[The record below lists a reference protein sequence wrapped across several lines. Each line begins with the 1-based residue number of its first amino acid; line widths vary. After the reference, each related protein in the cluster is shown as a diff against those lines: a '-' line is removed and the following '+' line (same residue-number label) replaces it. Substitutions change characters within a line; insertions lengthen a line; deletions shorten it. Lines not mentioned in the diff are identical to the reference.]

1 MSLTSSLF
9 AGVSGLA
16 ATGNAMT
23 VIGDNIANVNTIG
36 FKSSRVTFQDILSQ
50 TVATSS
56 GSSQVGRGTSV
67 GEIAGQFVQGSFES
81 TESPTDLAIGGEG
94 FFIVRHPKNEAQ
106 QFYTRAGEFRFDKD
120 GNFTTPSGYI
130 TQGWSV
136 RRNETSGD
144 VEDVGSV
151 KDIKLES
158 FTSAPEKTNKL
169 SVVTNLD
176 ARGKDNTAGPGIPLS
191 KAWDGS
197 PGVGINI
204 SDIAFEYQTTV
215 KVFDALGSTHDLTVY
230 FDKAEGDGAYE
241 YIVTS
246 NPDEDM
252 RNIFNSDEDKGRG
265 LLGRGVMNFTSDG
278 LLSSQSFER
287 FVGNS
292 GGNLS
297 VANSTWIDGTPK
309 ISGDWTGDP
318 AVLAG
323 GPPATETYS
332 FSVASPETSAA
343 DAEGGDA
350 ATAGGISVGKNPV
363 VLNWTAAGSGKTGT
377 IRVPADYKN
386 GNYVEGPDGIM
397 LSLEEGTNV
406 TSGSTFNVVIT
417 AGDPNALDN
426 ENSWADMTGDFNN
439 QHYSV
444 GADFLGGSNGST
456 EMDIELDMG
465 IAYDGVN
472 WAPEGL
478 SSTQFASASTTVFQS
493 ASGYGAG
500 SLQNI
505 SVDVDGV
512 ITGQYS
518 NGQVTPLF
526 RVALGKFQ
534 NVQGLFKEGGNLF
547 SGTRL
552 SGAVITN
559 RPGTNGLGSLAP
571 NSLEQSNVDMASEFV
586 KMITNQRAYQANSK
600 IVTTVDSMLGDT
612 IAMKR

>member
-9 AGVSGLA
+9 SGVSGLA

-50 TVATSS
+50 TVATNS
-56 GSSQVGRGTSV
+56 GSAQVGRGTSV

-94 FFIVRHPKNEAQ
+94 FFIVRHPKNEAE

-130 TQGWSV
+130 TQGWGV
-136 RRNETSGD
+136 RRNESTGD

-158 FTSAPEKTNKL
+158 FTSAPEKTNKI
-169 SVVTNLD
+169 SVITNLD
-176 ARGKDNTAGPGIPLS
+176 ARGEDNTVGAGVPLAT
-191 KAWDGS
+191 AWDGR
-197 PGVGINI
+197 PGAGINI
-204 SDIAFEYQTTV
+204 SDISFEYQTTV
-215 KVFDALGSTHDLTVY
+215 KAFDALGSTHDLTLY
-230 FDKAEGDGAYE
+230 FDKGEGDGAYE

-252 RNIFNSDEDKGRG
+252 RDIFNSDEDKGRG
-265 LLGRGVMNFTSDG
+265 LLGRGTMNFTTDG
-278 LLSSQSFER
+278 LLSSQTFER

-292 GGNLS
+292 GGNLT
-297 VANSTWIDGTPK
+297 VANSTWTAGTPK

-318 AVLAG
+318 AALSA
-323 GPPATETYS
+323 GPPPTETYT
-332 FSVASPETSAA
+332 FSVAAA
-343 DAEGGDA
+343 AVGA
-350 ATAGGISVGKNPV
+350 AGADGEAAVPGSTIVGKNPI

-377 IRVPADYKN
+377 VTVPADYKN
-386 GNYVEGPDGIM
+386 GNYVEGPDGM
-397 LSLEEGTNV
+397 VLNLSEETNV
-406 TSGSTFNVVIT
+406 APGSTFDVVIS
-417 AGDPNALDN
+417 AGDPNDMTNA
-426 ENSWADMTGDFNN
+426 NSWADMTGGFKN
-439 QHYSV
+439 QHYTV
-444 GADFLGGSNGST
+444 AADFLGGSNGAT

-465 IAYDGVN
+465 IAYDGTN
-472 WAPEGL
+472 WAPAGL

-505 SVDVDGV
+505 SVDVDGI

-552 SGAVITN
+552 SGSVITN

>member
-9 AGVSGLA
+9 SGVSGLS

-36 FKSSRVTFQDILSQ
+36 FKSSRVTFQDVLSQ
-50 TVATSS
+50 TVATNS
-56 GSSQVGRGTSV
+56 GSAQVGRGTSV

-81 TESPTDLAIGGEG
+81 TESPTDLAIGGDG
-94 FFIVRHPKNEAQ
+94 FFIVRHPKNEAE

-120 GNFTTPSGYI
+120 GNFTTPAGYI
-130 TQGWSV
+130 TQGWDV
-136 RRNETSGD
+136 RRNDATGD

-158 FTSAPEKTNKL
+158 FTSAPEKTNKI
-169 SVVTNLD
+169 SVITNLD
-176 ARGKDNTAGPGIPLS
+176 ARGKDNTVGPGIPLAT
-191 KAWDGS
+191 AWDGR
-197 PGVGINI
+197 PGAGINI

-215 KVFDALGSTHDLTVY
+215 KVFDSLGSTHDLTVY
-230 FDKAEGDGAYE
+230 FDKAEDTGSYE
-241 YIVTS
+241 YLVTC
-246 NPDEDM
+246 NPEEDM
-252 RNIFNSDEDKGRG
+252 RNIFNSEEDRGRG
-265 LLGRGVMNFTSDG
+265 LLGRGKLNFTSDG
-278 LLSSQSFER
+278 LLASQSFER

-292 GGNLS
+292 GGDLA
-297 VANSTWIDGTPK
+297 VANSTWVTGTPK
-309 ISGDWTGDP
+309 VSGDWTGDP

-323 GPPATETYS
+323 GPPATETYT
-332 FSVASPETSAA
+332 FTVADYGAQAA
-343 DAEGGDA
+343 GGDA
-350 ATAGGISVGKNPV
+350 AAVGTEVGKNPI

-377 IRVPADYKN
+377 ITVPADFRN
-386 GNYVEGPDGIM
+386 GNYVEGPDGMM

-406 TSGSTFNVVIT
+406 ATGSTFDVVIT
-417 AGDPNALDN
+417 AGDPNSMDN
-426 ENSWADMTGDFNN
+426 AASWADMTGDFKN
-439 QHYSV
+439 QHFTV
-444 GADFLGGSNGST
+444 AADFLGGSNGTT
-456 EMDIELDMG
+456 EMGVELDMG
-465 IAYDGVN
+465 IAYDGTN
-472 WAPEGL
+472 WAPAGL
-478 SSTQFASASTTVFQS
+478 ASTQFASASTTVFQS

-505 SVDVDGV
+505 SVDVDGI
-512 ITGQYS
+512 ITGQFS

-547 SGTRL
+547 SETRL
-552 SGAVITN
+552 SGSVITN

-600 IVTTVDSMLGDT
+600 IVTTVDTMLGDT
-612 IAMKR
+612 ISMKR